1 GTLSDEGNPQLV
13 LTSGAVLKP
22 FQLGLQIGPQL
33 SHSGVSWACRLD
45 NYFPQFRVTESGLF
59 RDTSSRATVDSRYL
73 QTDLEACIWGY
84 LWMNDNS
91 TKEFIGK
98 IFIAVVSFKAA
109 LGFLLYGE
117 RGGDINSDDNWVHGS
132 TIGQTSDEKNP
143 GPPTKHAI
151 DLIRAFDNYL
161 KCNFKSSGSDK
172 LMHKARVGE

>member
-1 GTLSDEGNPQLV
+1 MPGDREHF
-13 LTSGAVLKP
+13 TSSVEW
-22 FQLGLQIGPQL
+22 IGKKL
-33 SHSGVSWACRLD
+33 RFD
-45 NYFPQFRVTESGLF
+45 MF

-117 RGGDINSDDNWVHGS
+117 RLFSNLKGEERSFMSSH
-132 TIGQTSDEKNP
+132 K
-143 GPPTKHAI
+143 
-151 DLIRAFDNYL
+151 RC
-161 KCNFKSSGSDK
+161 KCNDQGRRYKF
-172 LMHKARVGE
+172 